1 MLAAEGVLSSLSTR
15 STNPPGSSI
24 PDVDALFEARLLG
37 VPVDTNAIPED
48 DDQEPNAP
56 TKADDISPDWE

>member
-1 MLAAEGVLSSLSTR
+1 MCGGA
-15 STNPPGSSI
+15 SI
-24 PDVDALFEARLLG
+24 PDVDAPLESRLLD

-56 TKADDISPDWE
+56 TNDEDFSPDWE